1 MLSLGA
7 VFYETSSSKGNG
19 MNVAGI
25 LKDKGVDVITASAD
39 DDITSIAA
47 LLSSKKIG
55 AILVVDGSKSV
66 LGVISERDIVNGLAN
81 HGVACM
87 SRKAEDLMTTNVIT
101 CSRSDTIDQVMALMT
116 TKRIRH
122 LPVMEGADLVGFISI
137 GDVVKFRMDEVERE
151 AAAMRDYIA
160 TG

>member
-1 MLSLGA
+1 
-7 VFYETSSSKGNG
+7 

-25 LKDKGVDVITASAD
+25 LKDKGVDIITASAD
-39 DDITSIAA
+39 DDITSIAGV
-47 LLSSKKIG
+47 LSGKKIG
-55 AILVVDGSKSV
+55 AILIVDASNAV

-81 HGVACM
+81 HGIACM
-87 SRKAEDLMTTNVIT
+87 SSKAEDLMTKNVIS
-101 CSRSDTIDQVMALMT
+101 CSRSDTINQVMALMT

-122 LPVMEGADLVGFISI
+122 LPVMDDAKLVGFISI
-137 GDVVKFRMDEVERE
+137 GDVVKFRMDEIERE